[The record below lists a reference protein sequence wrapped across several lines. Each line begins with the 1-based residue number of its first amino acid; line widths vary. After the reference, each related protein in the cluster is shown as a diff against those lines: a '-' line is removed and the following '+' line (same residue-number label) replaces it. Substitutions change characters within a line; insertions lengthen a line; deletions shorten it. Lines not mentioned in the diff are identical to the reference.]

1 MTRKLFSTQIEVP
14 AGMINF
20 GVGQPG
26 ASVLPM
32 EIMRQAAQHRFS
44 QDDSL
49 LLNYGPEQGDG
60 PFLQAL
66 ATFLSDA
73 YDLPV
78 DPLSLMTTGGAS
90 QALNMICTFFTQPG
104 DTIFVEEPT
113 YFIAPCIF
121 RDHGLNLVTVPTDEN
136 GMIIEVLETLLVD
149 HQPSFV
155 YTIPAYQNP
164 TGVTL
169 SPERR
174 QRLVELSLAHD
185 FLIVADEVY
194 HLLNFADE
202 PPPPLAAMIES
213 GTVLSVGSFSK
224 ILAPG
229 LRLGWIQAGP
239 ELIDRLVDIQ
249 FVFSGGALNQFT
261 SHLVRSALELG
272 LQQQHLENLRNI
284 YAKRSKILCAA
295 IREHLG
301 DIVQLRDPDGGFFV
315 WVELPSEMDANALMP
330 LAAKHDVSFQP
341 GVNFSSHH
349 HLHNFM
355 RFCFAHYEQEDLAE
369 GVRRLATVLTK
380 G

>member
-26 ASVLPM
+26 PAVLPM
-32 EIMRQAAQHRFS
+32 AVMRQAAQHRLS

-60 PFLQAL
+60 PFLQSM
-66 ATFLSDA
+66 ATFLGNC
-73 YDLPV
+73 YGIPV

-90 QALNMICTFFTQPG
+90 QALNMICAFFTQPG

-113 YFIAPCIF
+113 YFIAPLIF
-121 RDHGLNLVTVPTDEN
+121 RDHGLNLIAVPTDEN
-136 GMIIEVLETLLVD
+136 GLIVEALEELLK
-149 HQPSFV
+149 HHRPRFV
-155 YTIPAYQNP
+155 YTIPTYQNP

-169 SPERR
+169 SLERR
-174 QRLVELSLAHD
+174 QRLVELSLVHD
-185 FLIVADEVY
+185 FLVVADEVY
-194 HLLNFADE
+194 HLLNFGDA
-202 PPPPLAAMIES
+202 PPQPLAAMIEND
-213 GTVLSVGSFSK
+213 TVLSVGSFSK

-239 ELIDRLVDIQ
+239 KLIDRLTTIQ

-272 LQQQHLENLRNI
+272 LQQQHLAYLKTI
-284 YAKRSKILCAA
+284 YAERCAALCAA

-301 DIVQLRDPDGGFFV
+301 DIVRFHDPDGGFFV
-315 WVELPSEMDANALMP
+315 WLELPAEIDAKALMAQ
-330 LAAKHDVSFQP
+330 AADEQVSFQP

-355 RFCFAHYEQEDLAE
+355 RLCFAYYENDDLEE
-369 GVRRLATVLTK
+369 GVRRLAK
-380 G
+380 IWP